1 MILDAVIGGA
11 DKDYAHFLSGT
22 MLIEILLNAWT
33 YAIAYDEADEKY
45 IYYSYTCTC
54 RCLEIMARHR
64 VTKFKLRL
72 FPVNLR
78 MKSNYIY

>member
-22 MLIEILLNAWT
+22 MMIEILLNAWT
-33 YAIAYDEADEKY
+33 YAIADDEADENY

-54 RCLEIMARHR
+54 RCSKTAFSKEADKPQG
-64 VTKFKLRL
+64 VWK
-72 FPVNLR
+72 
-78 MKSNYIY
+78 